1 MTERRSNLI
10 ESIGLIL
17 ILLSFSVQLVET
29 DIENE
34 VREAQFYQTQ
44 NKLDRMWDLIGD
56 EYSLD
61 HSKSSNTRYLEFQE
75 INKNWKYYSQDKEY
89 LDDWKKSVWFDNIS
103 KLRIWI
109 FILGSLFLIFPK
121 LVRKK

>member
-44 NKLDRMWDLIGD
+44 NKLDRIWDLIGN

-61 HSKSSNTRYLEFQE
+61 HTKSSNTRYLEFQE

-89 LDDWKKSVWFDNIS
+89 LDDWKKSVWFDNTS

-109 FILGSLFLIFPK
+109 FVLGSLILIFPK
-121 LVRKK
+121 IVRKK